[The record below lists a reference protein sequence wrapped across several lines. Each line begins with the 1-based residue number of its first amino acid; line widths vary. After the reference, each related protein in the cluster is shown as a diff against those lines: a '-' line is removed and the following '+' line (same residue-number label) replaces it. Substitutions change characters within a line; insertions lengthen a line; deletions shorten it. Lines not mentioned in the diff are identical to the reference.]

1 MTIWVVSLGLFTL
14 FFGLLFIF
22 SPNTLT
28 KMNQGLNKMVQGVD
42 TQAMRNRMVVGVV
55 LIVLSLFFF
64 YHATKLGVR

>member
-1 MTIWVVSLGLFTL
+1 MVIWIVILGLFTL
-14 FFGLLFIF
+14 FFGLLFMF
-22 SPNTLT
+22 SPNTLM
-28 KMNQGLNKMVQGVD
+28 KMNEGLNKMVQGVD

>member
-1 MTIWVVSLGLFTL
+1 MTIWIVFLGLFSL

-22 SPNTLT
+22 SPQTLV
-28 KMNQGLNKMVQGVD
+28 KMNQDLNKMVQGVD